1 MTPLSTA
8 DLNEALAALKAVRR
22 EFAPEYNAGRLYGAT
37 GPSITR
43 ARVRYMRLTGVIERM
58 TACRDE
64 LRSGRA
70 KQTGGYAPVTGGQET
85 SK

>member
-8 DLNEALAALKAVRR
+8 DLNEAIAALRDKRR

-43 ARVRYMRLTGVIERM
+43 ARVRYMRLTGVIERL
-58 TACRDE
+58 TAYRAE
-64 LRSGRA
+64 LRN
-70 KQTGGYAPVTGGQET
+70 GGKAQ
-85 SK
+85 K